1 MQSSVVENHE
11 LNPNRTSAPIRETAK
26 LAQSVQISTSNH
38 ESMLLSSSKEANQ
51 MFKTMDKVRASDDV
65 NSVKTESLEEDDLSG
80 DGVVTRPG
88 KQV

>member
-1 MQSSVVENHE
+1 
-11 LNPNRTSAPIRETAK
+11 
-26 LAQSVQISTSNH
+26 
-38 ESMLLSSSKEANQ
+38 
-51 MFKTMDKVRASDDV
+51 MFKSIDKVRASDDV